1 MEDNRADEVIFIAG
15 LIKKSFFQEL
25 SEAEKTRIEAW
36 KNLSEVNRQLA
47 EKIQH
52 ENSLAE
58 DLLELEQYDIE
69 AGTKKFF
76 LQTGMSYSEPEP
88 KTPVIK
94 IFRSKILRWAVAA
107 VLIFTIAGTG
117 FYFLNKKKT
126 GSSQLPPVA
135 AVKIVPGGNKA
146 VLTLSDG
153 SQVALDSTADG
164 LIRNQGNT
172 KVIKLNDGKL
182 AYQASAS
189 ANASIP
195 VYNTITTPRGGQYQ
209 ITLPDG
215 TDVWLNSASSITFP
229 TVFNGNERLVKITG
243 EAYFE
248 VKSMFSKEE
257 KGKMPF
263 IVEAADNRITVL
275 GTHFN
280 VNAYSDEDAVRTTLA
295 EGSVKVSRGNS
306 STMIKPGEQAM
317 LANGETNFKIIHPDM
332 EEVLAWKNGK
342 FLFRNANAQSIMR
355 QLSRWYDVDI
365 NYKDDL
371 SKIIFSGGIS
381 RKDRIEKLIELLE
394 LDGRMKLVLT
404 GRELTIMRKEK

>member
-36 KNLSEVNRQLA
+36 KNLSEANRQLA

-76 LQTGMSYSEPEP
+76 LQTGMSYPEP
-88 KTPVIK
+88 KIPVIK
-94 IFRSKILRWAVAA
+94 MFRSKVLRWAAAA
-107 VLIFTIAGTG
+107 VLIFSIAGTS

-126 GSSQLPPVA
+126 GNSQLPPVA

-146 VLTLSDG
+146 VLTLADG
-153 SQVALDSTADG
+153 SQVILDSTADG

-172 KVIKLNDGKL
+172 KVIKLEEGKL

-189 ANASIP
+189 ANAAKP
-195 VYNTITTPRGGQYQ
+195 VYNKITTPRGGQYK

-248 VKSMFSKEE
+248 VKPIPSKEK
-257 KGKMPF
+257 KGKIPF

-280 VNAYSDEDAVRTTLA
+280 VNAYSDEGAVRTTLA

>member
-1 MEDNRADEVIFIAG
+1 
-15 LIKKSFFQEL
+15 
-25 SEAEKTRIEAW
+25 
-36 KNLSEVNRQLA
+36 
-47 EKIQH
+47 
-52 ENSLAE
+52 
-58 DLLELEQYDIE
+58 
-69 AGTKKFF
+69 
-76 LQTGMSYSEPEP
+76 
-88 KTPVIK
+88 
-94 IFRSKILRWAVAA
+94 
-107 VLIFTIAGTG
+107 
-117 FYFLNKKKT
+117 
-126 GSSQLPPVA
+126 
-135 AVKIVPGGNKA
+135 
-146 VLTLSDG
+146 
-153 SQVALDSTADG
+153 
-164 LIRNQGNT
+164 
-172 KVIKLNDGKL
+172 
-182 AYQASAS
+182 
-189 ANASIP
+189 
-195 VYNTITTPRGGQYQ
+195 
-209 ITLPDG
+209 
-215 TDVWLNSASSITFP
+215 
-229 TVFNGNERLVKITG
+229 
-243 EAYFE
+243 
-248 VKSMFSKEE
+248 MFSKEE